1 MENFKI
7 ILLEGDGIG
16 SEVLEQAVGV
26 LEFVAEKENL
36 KLSLEKALVGGAA
49 YDELGRPDPDETIDL
64 CKSAQ
69 AVLLGA
75 VGGPKWDSLARD
87 KRPEQGLLRLRYDLG
102 LFANLRPAKIY
113 APLVDAS
120 ALKKEVLLGTDVMVI
135 RELTGGAYFGK
146 PRGVEKT
153 AKGRRAFN
161 NMVYEEY
168 EIQRIAKV
176 AFEIARLRGKK
187 LCSVDKANVL
197 EVSGLWRE
205 IVMEVAHD
213 YSDVELSHLYIDN
226 AVMQVIREPKQFD
239 TLVTENMFGDILSDA
254 CAMITGSIGLLPSAS
269 IGKKYSLYEPV
280 HGSAPDI
287 AGMDRANPLATIL
300 SVAMMFHYT
309 FQMPEAN
316 LQIEKAV
323 SAVLENY
330 RTADIK
336 EDGKKTVGCK
346 EMGDLVLS
354 ELRHCYRVM
363 HWASELYAPLFAKWK
378 KEHPNRFPTIRAKNH
393 S

>member
-1 MENFKI
+1 MFKI
-7 ILLEGDGIG
+7 VLLEGDGIG
-16 SEVLEQAVGV
+16 SEVIRQAVRV
-26 LEFVAEKENL
+26 LEFVAEKKNL
-36 KLSLEKALVGGAA
+36 KLSLEKALIGGIA
-49 YDELGRPDPDETIDL
+49 YEELGRPDPDETIDL
-64 CKSAQ
+64 CRGAK

-75 VGGPKWDSLARD
+75 VGGPQWDGLARD
-87 KRPEQGLLRLRYDLG
+87 KRAEQGLLRLRYDLG

-120 ALKKEVLLGTDVMVI
+120 SLKREVLVGTDVMVI

-153 AKGRRAFN
+153 AKGRKAFN

-168 EIQRIAKV
+168 EIQRIIKV
-176 AFEIARLRGKK
+176 AFDIARLRGKK

-205 IVMEVAHD
+205 IAMEQAND
-213 YSDVELSHLYIDN
+213 YPDVDLSHLYIDN
-226 AVMQVIREPKQFD
+226 AVMQIIREPSQFD

-254 CAMITGSIGLLPSAS
+254 SAMITGSIGLLPSAS
-269 IGKKYSLYEPV
+269 IGEKYSLYEPV

-287 AGMDRANPLATIL
+287 AGMDKANPLATIL
-300 SVAMMFHYT
+300 SVGMMFHYS

-323 SAVLENY
+323 CDVLEQY
-330 RTADIK
+330 RTEDIK
-336 EDGKKTVGCK
+336 EVGKKTVGCV
-346 EMGDLVLS
+346 EMGDLVMESLQN
-354 ELRHCYRVM
+354 LRSV
-363 HWASELYAPLFAKWK
+363 
-378 KEHPNRFPTIRAKNH
+378 
-393 S
+393 

>member
-16 SEVLEQAVGV
+16 SEVLEQAVRV

-49 YDELGRPDPDETIDL
+49 LGRPDPDETIDL

-168 EIQRIAKV
+168 EIQTYFR
-176 AFEIARLRGKK
+176 
-187 LCSVDKANVL
+187 
-197 EVSGLWRE
+197 
-205 IVMEVAHD
+205 
-213 YSDVELSHLYIDN
+213 
-226 AVMQVIREPKQFD
+226 
-239 TLVTENMFGDILSDA
+239 
-254 CAMITGSIGLLPSAS
+254 
-269 IGKKYSLYEPV
+269 
-280 HGSAPDI
+280 
-287 AGMDRANPLATIL
+287 
-300 SVAMMFHYT
+300 
-309 FQMPEAN
+309 
-316 LQIEKAV
+316 
-323 SAVLENY
+323 
-330 RTADIK
+330 
-336 EDGKKTVGCK
+336 
-346 EMGDLVLS
+346 
-354 ELRHCYRVM
+354 
-363 HWASELYAPLFAKWK
+363 
-378 KEHPNRFPTIRAKNH
+378 
-393 S
+393 